1 MHYQTT
7 CISFLILVLT
17 CFAHPAVAQH
27 DLEQTIRDTEL
38 VRLRLDLTDEDLRNL
53 EHVGRLQMRIPEYFK
68 NRVAAIQLR
77 YVDTYLEKK
86 IRVDGE
92 PTTNKDIVH
101 LTVDDILLERIR
113 FQPVEYRVFEKNFS
127 RVQINHEESEDPV
140 FVANANEG
148 FTDQEFGIRIADRL
162 RLTARISLESKLNF
176 ASDLGNIQIGWNDID
191 EMTFAADEALKAT
204 VNLKTG
210 DILTGFIDLSELT
223 IKTKWGHATIPVDD
237 IRTIL
242 PNRQASL
249 KDTGV
254 SR

>member
-53 EHVGRLQMRIPEYFK
+53 EHVGQLQMRIPDYFK

-77 YVDTYLEKK
+77 YVGTYLEKK
-86 IRVDGE
+86 IRVSGE
-92 PTTNKDIVH
+92 PTTSEDITH
-101 LTVDDILLERIR
+101 LTVDDILMERIR

-127 RVQINHEESEDPV
+127 RVQINYEESEDPV
-140 FVANANEG
+140 FVADANEG
-148 FTDQEFGIRIADRL
+148 FTDQEFGIHIADRL

-191 EMTFAADEALKAT
+191 QMTFAADEALKAT
-204 VNLKTG
+204 VHLKTG
-210 DILTGFIDLSELT
+210 DILTGLVDLSELT
-223 IKTKWGHATIPVDD
+223 IKTKWGQVTIPMDD

-249 KDTGV
+249 KDIGV